1 MAASVVSAATSDQT
15 SSCLSGHSSCPEA
28 IVSGAIAAGAGKFGV
43 GGKAL
48 AARATSIHSLLD
60 PIAQNMRRTAV
71 LSTKEGVKVLAS
83 GGRDLTRAQRAT
95 AGADDMIA
103 VSPTDH
109 AEVTA
114 VNGALSAGLT
124 PRGLGVSHDICPVCQ
139 SFLEGTGA
147 TITSPTTAKW

>member
-83 GGRDLTRAQRAT
+83 GGRDLTRAHRQRP
-95 AGADDMIA
+95 G
-103 VSPTDH
+103 
-109 AEVTA
+109 
-114 VNGALSAGLT
+114 
-124 PRGLGVSHDICPVCQ
+124 R
-139 SFLEGTGA
+139 
-147 TITSPTTAKW
+147 TI